1 MLIIETELNP
11 NELMSNV
18 LLNSTTTTVTSDLL
32 FVLRKA
38 GSIMKSS
45 QKQRHSPINDTKSL
59 PNQLSPAVITT
70 SLNPTTTEEDFIVSE
85 DRRPSILDI
94 LMDTPKFMGERR
106 PSVMSSLLD
115 PLPPPRFAE
124 ENNNNRRQSSS
135 TINQERKSSLNNNNN
150 NGQSPSSS
158 SSLSFPIIEENMDN
172 MVEVTPTSSSSIMTR
187 STQLSCSTDV
197 TKKKESLK
205 QQFKRF
211 VGWGSSSTTKKSNH
225 NNNIMIPPPL
235 TTNMNHY
242 NNVLDSPS
250 DMSFVSAPSTPLP
263 PTPGTPRSFT
273 SKSRQGSQ
281 QLHGES
287 KLIME
292 VNTPTS
298 MSRRPSETTTL
309 NDPSAASLVV
319 ASVVT
324 TNNNKRLSTVS
335 SVSSSSS
342 TSSTSSVTSEE
353 IAVATKKGVTLDE
366 SDDSDNE
373 IDKKKKQLQQSNN
386 NNAIVSEIDTTAAED
401 IQAQYAMWMNSQP
414 VTSAVEIVTM
424 PIITAPAIPITAT
437 TTTVAPVLN
446 SAIINKALPPV
457 ITSVVPS
464 KNPLRNKASTISNTT
479 TITTTAPS
487 PCIAPSITS
496 NSTTATTT
504 IAKEDISLHPMPS
517 NNGQDLDDLFLLVAH
532 GVDFLTTRENTK
544 WEEEG
549 GYEFHPWNR
558 PQSSFAIRQQ
568 VQRSKKEIPPLP
580 ISALTNPINNNNH
593 NNHNNN
599 HNNNNTTTTTITQ
612 NTTNTT
618 TTNTTPTND
627 NDENDENTSAALAMA
642 RSLLLSPS
650 INTNEDNQESKP
662 ISPPLTPL
670 PQQAVIQ
677 EESPLSMAKRIL
689 GAKHEVP
696 VVVAVAPTV
705 QLQPQQ
711 SVDDE
716 VS

>member
-1 MLIIETELNP
+1 MCVCIIRFINVIIETELNP

-38 GSIMKSS
+38 GSVIKQS
-45 QKQRHSPINDTKSL
+45 QRQRHPPRGSSINDYNKLL
-59 PNQLSPAVITT
+59 PSQLST
-70 SLNPTTTEEDFIVSE
+70 SVEEDKVASE

-124 ENNNNRRQSSS
+124 ENNNRRPSSS
-135 TINQERKSSLNNNNN
+135 TINQERKSSLNNN

-172 MVEVTPTSSSSIMTR
+172 IVEVTPTSSSSIMTR
-187 STQLSCSTDV
+187 STQPSSSTEV

-211 VGWGSSSTTKKSNH
+211 VGWGSSTTKKP
-225 NNNIMIPPPL
+225 NNSIIPPPL
-235 TTNMNHY
+235 TTNINNY
-242 NNVLDSPS
+242 NNALDSPS

-373 IDKKKKQLQQSNN
+373 IDKNKKQ
-386 NNAIVSEIDTTAAED
+386 AVVTEVDTTAAED

-414 VTSAVEIVTM
+414 VTTAVEIVT
-424 PIITAPAIPITAT
+424 APATPT
-437 TTTVAPVLN
+437 PVLN

-457 ITSVVPS
+457 ITSVVPA
-464 KNPLRNKASTISNTT
+464 KNPLRNKSSNISNTT
-479 TITTTAPS
+479 TITATPS
-487 PCIAPSITS
+487 PCTTPSITS
-496 NSTTATTT
+496 ST
-504 IAKEDISLHPMPS
+504 KEERSLHPMPS

-558 PQSSFAIRQQ
+558 PQSSFAVRQQ
-568 VQRSKKEIPPLP
+568 VQRSKKEMPPLP
-580 ISALTNPINNNNH
+580 ISTMTSTSNNNT
-593 NNHNNN
+593 NNN
-599 HNNNNTTTTTITQ
+599 NNNNTTTTTT
-612 NTTNTT
+612 
-618 TTNTTPTND
+618 TND

-642 RSLLLSPS
+642 RSLLLTPS
-650 INTNEDNQESKP
+650 INTNEDNEESKP

-670 PQQAVIQ
+670 PQQAAIA

-689 GAKHEVP
+689 GAKHEIP
-696 VVVAVAPTV
+696 VVAITPSV